1 MLKMSDDVFMKAI
14 EMIENLSS
22 SERIAFFNQNTADI
36 FLLWRFYYFRDDF
49 VAVLADF
56 HYDWIE

>member
-1 MLKMSDDVFMKAI
+1 MLKIDDDKFRQAI
-14 EMIENLSS
+14 TMIEDLSS

-36 FLLWRFYYFRDDF
+36 FLLRRFYYFRDDF